1 LCFGIRG
8 RVDQTRE
15 TACVGGAG
23 AHGAR
28 FQGGVEGTACQ
39 TPASGSGG
47 CPTDG
52 EEFGVGRRIPCCF
65 ALVGGDGQ
73 DLPSPSDDGPDGNL
87 TLVRSIFGGP

>member
-1 LCFGIRG
+1 
-8 RVDQTRE
+8 
-15 TACVGGAG
+15 VGGAG

-39 TPASGSGG
+39 SPASGSGG

-52 EEFGVGRRIPCCF
+52 EEFGVGCRITCCL

-73 DLPSPSDDGPDGNL
+73 DLLSPGDDGPDRDL
-87 TLVRSIFGGP
+87 TLFGGLLGSP